1 MPTPEELEREVRR
14 RPIGRTIIA
23 ICLDLAVMP
32 GLCTGPFWNELLE
45 IIQCLRGCLGTLMKE
60 KMRRER
66 AIALEQDRIPGSD
79 WKWMHLKRDDIRQVL
94 GFLIGETP
102 VDPFAPRGSGHRP
115 ALTIQGVK
123 QPPPPKPLP
132 RASGGRLALAR
143 LTPHPWGDP
152 ASSCAQQR
160 KLSTRRSP
168 RSKATEKASAR
179 FAQSAL
185 KLPRCPPR
193 LYLTP

>member
-1 MPTPEELEREVRR
+1 MALERVLLARAATGRDIEIPTPRVRTAEARLVPADAQPAEPPPTRNTAPRPSLPPGTNDPELFMPTPEELEREVRR

-94 GFLIGETP
+94 GFFIGETP
-102 VDPFAPRGSGHRP
+102 VDPFAPVAAATG
-115 ALTIQGVK
+115 
-123 QPPPPKPLP
+123 PP
-132 RASGGRLALAR
+132 
-143 LTPHPWGDP
+143 
-152 ASSCAQQR
+152 
-160 KLSTRRSP
+160 
-168 RSKATEKASAR
+168 
-179 FAQSAL
+179 
-185 KLPRCPPR
+185 
-193 LYLTP
+193 